1 MQVDERP
8 AGGWAAPDQVADAA
22 VVVAYDGSPQAAAAL
37 RWGAHEAMAQSV
49 PLDLVTAW
57 QRPPLGREGSS
68 TDPAGYAQQLG
79 ARAAATVPRDAG
91 ARLQVRRHVQE
102 GFPTSVV
109 LQRAH
114 GARLLVMGTAGH
126 VGRIGAVLGSVSR
139 RVVERVDVP
148 VVLLGPEAV
157 GHVESR
163 LVVVAR
169 CGAMDPWAVSWAV
182 QRARRRPGRTLHLL
196 DTWSAPG
203 QGLGMAAETTWRQA
217 RRQAEAAH
225 TQALSRLRR
234 LAGDVPLDDA
244 LLEGRAADVERAH
257 GLPGD
262 LLVVAARDVEQR
274 PSLSHLRCPVAIVP
288 RGLAGPARVGTASG
302 SLSGRRAG
310 QPQMSG
316 TNC

>member
-1 MQVDERP
+1 
-8 AGGWAAPDQVADAA
+8 
-22 VVVAYDGSPQAAAAL
+22 
-37 RWGAHEAMAQSV
+37 
-49 PLDLVTAW
+49 
-57 QRPPLGREGSS
+57 
-68 TDPAGYAQQLG
+68 
-79 ARAAATVPRDAG
+79 
-91 ARLQVRRHVQE
+91 VRQHLQE
-102 GFPTSVV
+102 GFPTSVI

-126 VGRIGAVLGSVSR
+126 VGRIGALLGSVSR

-157 GHVESR
+157 GYVESR

-169 CGAMDPWAVSWAV
+169 CGAIDPWALSWAV

-196 DTWSAPG
+196 DTWSTPG
-203 QGLGMAAETTWRQA
+203 QGLGIAEETTRRQA
-217 RRQAEAAH
+217 RRAAEAAH
-225 TQALSRLRR
+225 AQALGRVRA
-234 LAGDVPLDDA
+234 LAGEVPVDDA
-244 LLEGRAADVERAH
+244 LFEGRAADIERTH
-257 GLPGD
+257 GVPGD

-288 RGLAGPARVGTASG
+288 RGLVGPAPAGEARG
-302 SLSGRRAG
+302 SLFGWQEG